1 MTSLS
6 FTKVKSGIGMM
17 VTVFSVALI
26 AFLLIKGS
34 LNAKKDTRITRSGM
48 YTFSI
53 VATVIAAFFI
63 MYFVMIMS
71 VASR

>member
-1 MTSLS
+1 
-6 FTKVKSGIGMM
+6 M

-34 LNAKKDTRITRSGM
+34 LNAKKDMRITRSGM